1 MNRPMR
7 ASSSGCVKVPMKRPA
22 ANSDEI
28 ISSMTSGCSSAEL
41 WLSYMR
47 EEWMEIEEFN
57 GKLNSMPSMMSKK
70 SSKMPRSLS
79 AERQQS
85 TRSGVMTGHGGS
97 GLAEEGAVVSALA
110 ESADMGAVGAGGV
123 GASVT
128 AVEVEANVGSSN
140 KTPYPAAVS
149 GDEEFLS
156 ADLGSGLA

>member
-1 MNRPMR
+1 
-7 ASSSGCVKVPMKRPA
+7 
-22 ANSDEI
+22 
-28 ISSMTSGCSSAEL
+28 
-41 WLSYMR
+41 MR